1 MPESSHETCDV
12 LVIGSTPA
20 AAVAAI
26 RARQLGLGVVRV
38 SQAPAVES
46 GDPAC
51 WVNRDCVKLCESIG
65 LSREALGA
73 REFSGLSLY
82 SPDFRRQTSVEAD
95 GIGGWLATEA
105 TVRSALLAAAD
116 AAGAKAIDGTIGGL
130 DVGHQDVVATLTNG
144 GRIEARVVL
153 ADDGVQSAAAALVR
167 LEAAG
172 ATGRSPCCVCLTTA
186 APPSLADLSVILNAG
201 HNANIGYVVRVG
213 KRAHVGML
221 SRTTETPIET
231 QFAAFRGGLE
241 TAGLISADG
250 ERAVSTFASPAGVAI
265 DMHSHVGKRMLLIGE
280 AGGFVAA
287 FSNGRLYAAMRS
299 GWLAAEIAGRAMGA
313 PVVQDALAAFE
324 TAWRTELADCLRLP
338 NTDLSL
344 LMPLVFSE
352 NKQMACRV
360 ARAFLL
366 GEHF

>member
-1 MPESSHETCDV
+1 MPGSPHETCDV
-12 LVIGSTPA
+12 LVVGSTPA
-20 AAVAAI
+20 AATAAI

-38 SQAPAVES
+38 SQAPAAES

-65 LSREALGA
+65 LSRKAIGA
-73 REFSGLSLY
+73 SKFSGLSLY

-105 TVRSALLAAAD
+105 AMRRALLSAAD
-116 AAGAKAIDGTIGGL
+116 AAGAKAINGTICGL
-130 DVGHQDVVATLTNG
+130 DVGDRDVVATLADG
-144 GRIEARVVL
+144 GRIEVQVVL
-153 ADDGVQSAAAALVR
+153 TDDGVDSAAAALVR

-172 ATGRSPCCVCLTTA
+172 TTGRSPRCVCLTTV
-186 APPSLADLSVILNAG
+186 APSSLADLNVILNAG
-201 HNANIGYVVRVG
+201 HNVNIGYVVRVG

-221 SRTTETPIET
+221 SRTLETPIET
-231 QFAAFRGGLE
+231 QFAAFRDGLE
-241 TAGLISADG
+241 TAGLISSG
-250 ERAVSTFASPAGVAI
+250 GKRTVSTFASPAGVAI

-280 AGGFVAA
+280 SGGFVAA

-299 GWLAAEIAGRAMGA
+299 GWLAAETAAQAIAA
-313 PVVQDALAAFE
+313 PVLQDALATFE
-324 TAWRTELADCLRLP
+324 SAWRTELANYLRLP

-352 NKQMACRV
+352 NKQMARRV